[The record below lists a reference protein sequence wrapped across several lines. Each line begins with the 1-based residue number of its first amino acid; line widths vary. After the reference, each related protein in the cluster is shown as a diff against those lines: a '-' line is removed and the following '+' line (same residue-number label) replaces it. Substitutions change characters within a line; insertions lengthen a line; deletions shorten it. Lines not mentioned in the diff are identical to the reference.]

1 MISRLSLAAR
11 IASLSVYCLALA
23 SCDTSNAI
31 IPDTSST
38 TVPPIPAEYIPDEI
52 TCPLDDIR
60 RDTGDVYENVLRC
73 VPGWAVG
80 LPKKITDTIDGDS
93 EVEGEWILKLTKS
106 GWITVGVCNIYHPID
121 SSGTRCNAIGGDDV
135 DTTLLPPM
143 NIQCALWSAAS
154 GEDGS
159 KETGCHASV
168 DS

>member
-60 RDTGDVYENVLRC
+60 RDTGDVYEDILRC

-80 LPKKITDTIDGDS
+80 LPKKITDKLTGES
-93 EVEGEWILKLTKS
+93 EVEGAWVLKLTKN
-106 GWITVGVCNIYHPID
+106 GWKTVGVCHTYHPIYSTGVWCSEID
-121 SSGTRCNAIGGDDV
+121 GDDV
-135 DTTLLPPM
+135 DITLLPPM
-143 NIQCALWSAAS
+143 NVQCALWDAAS
-154 GEDGS
+154 WEENI
-159 KETGCHASV
+159 KETGCPASV

>member
-1 MISRLSLAAR
+1 MIIRLSLAAR

-38 TVPPIPAEYIPDEI
+38 TVPPIPVAYIPDEI

-60 RDTGDVYENVLRC
+60 RDTGDVYEGGLLC

-80 LPKKITDTIDGDS
+80 LPKKITDTLDGDS

-106 GWITVGVCNIYHPID
+106 GWKTVGVCNIYHLIYP
-121 SSGTRCNAIGGDDV
+121 SGETCNAIGGADV
-135 DTTLLPPM
+135 DTSMLPPL
-143 NIQCALWSAAS
+143 NIQCALWHAAS
-154 GEDGS
+154 WDDNI
-159 KETGCHASV
+159 KETGCPASA
-168 DS
+168 D